1 MYDKNEVI
9 DMLKIAMV
17 GVWHVHAE
25 GYANQINNSG
35 KAKVT
40 CVWDNDIGRGR
51 DFAEKFSCT
60 FFENYDELLSSD
72 IDAIAVCSS
81 TDIHREVITKAAKAK
96 KHIFTEKVLALKNG
110 DACAI
115 ADAIKENGVKFVIS
129 YSHIPGNAV
138 QCVKEIVSSGK
149 LGTVTYARM
158 RNTHSGSVDN
168 WLPEH
173 FYNLK
178 ECGGGAMIDLG
189 AHPMYILAWLLG
201 KPVSVSSVFTEITG
215 HGVEDNA
222 VSVLRFPD
230 GAIGVSETGF
240 VSRSD
245 RNGIEVSGTDGFV
258 RQTGNDVFIALKAK
272 DNQWEKV
279 EIEEKNM
286 PSPLSYFIGILSG
299 EEDKNLY
306 NIDDAVLLTEIME
319 AAYKSHKEK
328 REVEL

>member
-1 MYDKNEVI
+1 MIVSEVI
-9 DMLKIAMV
+9 YMLKVAMV
-17 GVWHVHAE
+17 GAWHVHAE
-25 GYANQINNSG
+25 GYAREINNSG
-35 KAKVT
+35 KAEVT
-40 CVWDNDIGRGR
+40 CIWDNDTERGKK
-51 DFAEKFSCT
+51 FAEKFSCT
-60 FFENYDELLSSD
+60 FFEDYDELLSSD
-72 IDAIAVCSS
+72 IDAVAVCTS

-96 KHIFTEKVLALKNG
+96 KHIFTEKVLALTNE
-110 DACAI
+110 DASSI

-129 YSHIPGNAV
+129 YSHIPSDAV
-138 QCVKEIVSSGK
+138 QCVKEFVSSGK

-201 KPVSVSSVFTEITG
+201 KPSSVSSVFTEITG

-222 VSVLRFPD
+222 VSVLRFPN

-245 RNGIEVSGTDGFV
+245 KNGIEVSGTEGFI
-258 RQTGNDVFIALKAK
+258 RQTGREVFVNLKSE
-272 DNQWEKV
+272 DNQWRQV
-279 EIEEKNM
+279 EIEEKGL
-286 PSPLSYFIGILSG
+286 PSPLNYFIGVISG

-328 REVEL
+328 REVAL

>member
-1 MYDKNEVI
+1 
-9 DMLKIAMV
+9 MLKIAMV
-17 GVWHVHAE
+17 GAWHVHAD
-25 GYANQINNSG
+25 GYAEEINNSG

-40 CVWDNDIGRGR
+40 CVWDNDTQRGKE
-51 DFAEKFSCT
+51 FAKEFSCT
-60 FFENYDELLSSD
+60 FFEDYDELLSSD
-72 IDAIAVCSS
+72 IDAVAVCTS
-81 TDIHREVITKAAKAK
+81 TDIHSEIITKAAKAK
-96 KHIFTEKVLALKNG
+96 KHIFTEKVLALTNE
-110 DACAI
+110 DAYAI
-115 ADAIKENGVKFVIS
+115 ADAVKESGVKFVIS

-138 QCVKEIVSSGK
+138 QSVKEIVSSGK

-158 RNTHSGSVDN
+158 RNTHSGSIDN

-222 VSVLRFPD
+222 VSVLRFPG

-245 RNGIEVSGTDGFV
+245 KNGIEVSGTDGFI
-258 RQTGNDVFIALKAK
+258 RQTGNDVFVSLKSE
-272 DNQWEKV
+272 DNSWKKI
-279 EIEEKNM
+279 EIEERNM
-286 PSPLSYFIGILSG
+286 PSPLKYFIGILSG
-299 EEDKNLY
+299 DEDKNLY